1 MELLRAVNVQEQEV
15 ALEDSQ
21 VLNRSSR
28 FNLSNLNII
37 EEEEASMGF
46 GSYSQRGEPI
56 MVEQLHYDEIGMG
69 R

>member
-15 ALEDSQ
+15 ALEDSH
-21 VLNRSSR
+21 VLNRGSR

>member
-1 MELLRAVNVQEQEV
+1 VELLRAVNVQEQEV

>member
-15 ALEDSQ
+15 ALQDSQ